1 MTKMKDGILESN
13 VVITEAIIDGKKS
26 TLSQKLTE
34 LGYKYNDDDVLNSS
48 FADSSFTGSVAN
60 DSLFDDDANNCLN
73 INNDTAD
80 DGSDEGH
87 YSVQS
92 ETSAGEHSNGSLT
105 DDLDKSVENS
115 RRVRFDETP
124 LFRTI
129 SPRASRNVSKSAST
143 SIPRTNRRSNPSRST
158 QKTTRRTTRN
168 STNKQVTTRSPS
180 SSPTQPSQSRR
191 RGSVCNRRQSL
202 SSAAP
207 AAIRVPV
214 AAADEKLL
222 LQITLTLMSL
232 PTGVRVYILNL
243 LDPESLKELT
253 LVSKQLHQECNGLGI
268 ENPIIPVFQL
278 SPLGDNYCGLFGA
291 CMCVSKQNFLQNIS
305 HYRLDEET
313 YRILQ
318 RYRQME
324 VKDFDKFGYVIGHVL
339 LRKVMNSTI
348 QMQGIVLLNISLPKQ
363 RQQRLPLFYQPLTT
377 CSLAIALSRIV
388 PNLLELDLSN
398 TPSSGTILQ
407 NFSVHCPLLEKITCN
422 NNNNIYADGSEIQW
436 ATNLNEIVMDNCI
449 VSYLKPI
456 VTANNNDNDN
466 NNQGISADPDSLPQN
481 PTETLLLSQLSQM
494 GFGRQEI
501 LDGIRQSENENP
513 TTDEIMMLLIERREE
528 AEEARRMDEVR
539 LRSEEQTQGEINRR
553 EQTVQ
558 DSIASATTGEDLMII
573 FPESWVLK
581 VLMDDGHDDS
591 RDITKNPNGRHQ
603 RLIST
608 IMNESRNDFVEFLQ
622 LEKKARKWYGF
633 VLPSDYFNKV
643 GTRLKNE
650 PQIDWLGAEREKL
663 RCGLYELKEQEKGEP
678 KIFSDVY
685 KTGISNKKEI
695 IVIDDD

>member
-1 MTKMKDGILESN
+1 MG
-13 VVITEAIIDGKKS
+13 V
-26 TLSQKLTE
+26 
-34 LGYKYNDDDVLNSS
+34 
-48 FADSSFTGSVAN
+48 
-60 DSLFDDDANNCLN
+60 
-73 INNDTAD
+73 
-80 DGSDEGH
+80 
-87 YSVQS
+87 
-92 ETSAGEHSNGSLT
+92 
-105 DDLDKSVENS
+105 
-115 RRVRFDETP
+115 
-124 LFRTI
+124 
-129 SPRASRNVSKSAST
+129 SAS
-143 SIPRTNRRSNPSRST
+143 
-158 QKTTRRTTRN
+158 
-168 STNKQVTTRSPS
+168 
-180 SSPTQPSQSRR
+180 
-191 RGSVCNRRQSL
+191 SL

-278 SPLGDNYCGLFGA
+278 SPLSDNYCGLFGA

-324 VKDFDKFGYVIGHVL
+324 VKDFDKFGYVIGHAL

-466 NNQGISADPDSLPQN
+466 NTNTVFLFHYWSSRNKVNLEKVSIRNAKYFGNYDQLLIPQTALVKYIRNAPVSLKWFRSS
-481 PTETLLLSQLSQM
+481 LSQKNINMLQKE
-494 GFGRQEI
+494 RP
-501 LDGIRQSENENP
+501 GIQ
-513 TTDEIMMLLIERREE
+513 
-528 AEEARRMDEVR
+528 
-539 LRSEEQTQGEINRR
+539 
-553 EQTVQ
+553 
-558 DSIASATTGEDLMII
+558 
-573 FPESWVLK
+573 
-581 VLMDDGHDDS
+581 
-591 RDITKNPNGRHQ
+591 
-603 RLIST
+603 
-608 IMNESRNDFVEFLQ
+608 FL
-622 LEKKARKWYGF
+622 
-633 VLPSDYFNKV
+633 N
-643 GTRLKNE
+643 
-650 PQIDWLGAEREKL
+650 
-663 RCGLYELKEQEKGEP
+663 
-678 KIFSDVY
+678 
-685 KTGISNKKEI
+685 
-695 IVIDDD
+695 

>member
-1 MTKMKDGILESN
+1 MSSSTTTNNIHRIAAQWIVNQLPSRSGDNIVDRVERTGLGVLNVKELKSLEVILNSLLPIMGETSRTQLTLPSTAKKQKRVDYLRRFFFRDEGCTIVNDQLLQVMQSQTTGTSVARRITSTSAASAATSVSENGNNSCSNQQTSQQQSGLTMGNAADFNAFAYYLSQFAPPDSSSTGNLQLSASLSSSSTHPVINNYNPWDGILPPS
-13 VVITEAIIDGKKS
+13 EAGRISSQII
-26 TLSQKLTE
+26 
-34 LGYKYNDDDVLNSS
+34 
-48 FADSSFTGSVAN
+48 
-60 DSLFDDDANNCLN
+60 
-73 INNDTAD
+73 
-80 DGSDEGH
+80 
-87 YSVQS
+87 
-92 ETSAGEHSNGSLT
+92 
-105 DDLDKSVENS
+105 
-115 RRVRFDETP
+115 R
-124 LFRTI
+124 
-129 SPRASRNVSKSAST
+129 
-143 SIPRTNRRSNPSRST
+143 
-158 QKTTRRTTRN
+158 
-168 STNKQVTTRSPS
+168 
-180 SSPTQPSQSRR
+180 
-191 RGSVCNRRQSL
+191 
-202 SSAAP
+202 
-207 AAIRVPV
+207 
-214 AAADEKLL
+214 
-222 LQITLTLMSL
+222 
-232 PTGVRVYILNL
+232 
-243 LDPESLKELT
+243 
-253 LVSKQLHQECNGLGI
+253 
-268 ENPIIPVFQL
+268 
-278 SPLGDNYCGLFGA
+278 
-291 CMCVSKQNFLQNIS
+291 
-305 HYRLDEET
+305 
-313 YRILQ
+313 
-318 RYRQME
+318 
-324 VKDFDKFGYVIGHVL
+324 
-339 LRKVMNSTI
+339 
-348 QMQGIVLLNISLPKQ
+348 
-363 RQQRLPLFYQPLTT
+363 
-377 CSLAIALSRIV
+377 
-388 PNLLELDLSN
+388 
-398 TPSSGTILQ
+398 
-407 NFSVHCPLLEKITCN
+407 N
-422 NNNNIYADGSEIQW
+422 NNNTTTSLPNNNTSTMMNGSNHNCNNRNVPSQQM
-436 ATNLNEIVMDNCI
+436 ATNG
-449 VSYLKPI
+449 YLHQYQQQQQQN
-456 VTANNNDNDN
+456 NNNDNDN

>member
-1 MTKMKDGILESN
+1 MSSSTTTNNIHRIAAQWIVNQLPSRSGDNIVDRVERTGLGVLNVKELKSLEVILNSLLPIMGETSRRQLTLPRTAKKQKRVDYLRRFFFRDEGCTIVNDQLLQVMQSQTTGTSVARRITSTSAASAATSVSENGNNSCSNQQTSQQQSGLTMGTSVARRITSISAAATSVSESGNSCANQQTSQQQSGLTMGNAADFNAFAYYLSQFAPPDSSSTGNLQLSASLSSSSTHPVINNYNPWDGILPPS
-13 VVITEAIIDGKKS
+13 EAGRISSQIIRNNNNTTTSLPNNNTS
-26 TLSQKLTE
+26 TMM
-34 LGYKYNDDDVLNSS
+34 
-48 FADSSFTGSVAN
+48 
-60 DSLFDDDANNCLN
+60 
-73 INNDTAD
+73 
-80 DGSDEGH
+80 
-87 YSVQS
+87 
-92 ETSAGEHSNGSLT
+92 NGS
-105 DDLDKSVENS
+105 NHNCNN
-115 RRVRFDETP
+115 
-124 LFRTI
+124 
-129 SPRASRNVSKSAST
+129 RNV
-143 SIPRTNRRSNPSRST
+143 
-158 QKTTRRTTRN
+158 
-168 STNKQVTTRSPS
+168 
-180 SSPTQPSQSRR
+180 PSQQMATN
-191 RGSVCNRRQSL
+191 G
-202 SSAAP
+202 
-207 AAIRVPV
+207 
-214 AAADEKLL
+214 
-222 LQITLTLMSL
+222 
-232 PTGVRVYILNL
+232 Y
-243 LDPESLKELT
+243 
-253 LVSKQLHQECNGLGI
+253 LHQ
-268 ENPIIPVFQL
+268 
-278 SPLGDNYCGLFGA
+278 Y
-291 CMCVSKQNFLQNIS
+291 
-305 HYRLDEET
+305 
-313 YRILQ
+313 
-318 RYRQME
+318 
-324 VKDFDKFGYVIGHVL
+324 
-339 LRKVMNSTI
+339 
-348 QMQGIVLLNISLPKQ
+348 
-363 RQQRLPLFYQPLTT
+363 QQQ
-377 CSLAIALSRIV
+377 
-388 PNLLELDLSN
+388 
-398 TPSSGTILQ
+398 Q
-407 NFSVHCPLLEKITCN
+407 QQN
-422 NNNNIYADGSEIQW
+422 NNNN
-436 ATNLNEIVMDNCI
+436 
-449 VSYLKPI
+449 
-456 VTANNNDNDN
+456 NDN

-650 PQIDWLGAEREKL
+650 PQIDWLGAERERL